1 MKKLYKNLFV
11 VAGLASISGYLAGLL
26 TAKQSG
32 ELTRRDIVNT
42 SKKLQSEAKTTISN
56 LSQDLNNILNEA
68 EAKIKEGN
76 LSARNSLYRATK
88 RADKVKSQSKEILTA
103 ISKGDADNKDLRRAI
118 SNLKLA
124 ISDLKDYLK
133 S

>member
-11 VAGLASISGYLAGLL
+11 VAGLASISGYLVGLL

-32 ELTRRDIVNT
+32 EQTRKDIIDT
-42 SKKLQSEAKTTISN
+42 SKKLQTEAKSTISN
-56 LSQDLNNILNEA
+56 LSQDLNEVLKQA
-68 EAKIKEGN
+68 EDKIKEGN
-76 LSARNSLYRATK
+76 LSVRNSLYRATK
-88 RADKVKSQSKEILTA
+88 RADKVKSQSKEILIA
-103 ISKGDADNKDLRRAI
+103 ISKGDADNKDLKRAI
-118 SNLKLA
+118 SNLKSA